1 MNKNIIKITKESGIP
16 LIGVIPF
23 GLIDR
28 GSSLIQIR
36 PNTQCNLKCQ
46 FCSTSANDPDTHPFN
61 YEVEW
66 SYLLDWV
73 KQVVEFKNIDI
84 EANLDSCGE
93 ITLYKDLIKLVKGL
107 KNIKQIKKISMQTNS
122 LLLNESFIKEL
133 EKAGLDRI
141 NLSIHSLNQ
150 ETASK
155 LACTPYNLNH
165 ILKIIDLI
173 KNSKINLCLTPVYIP
188 GYEQDMIDLIKFAK
202 QNSIEIAIQKYET
215 YKYSRRLKV
224 KEQTFYNFYKKL
236 TAWEKEFDIKL
247 KYGPRDFNIIRTK
260 KLPLVFKKGDKI
272 QAKIVLPGWYKNQM
286 IAYCKN
292 RLITIINCNKNI
304 NDTVKAE
311 ILDAKNELYIAK

>member
-1 MNKNIIKITKESGIP
+1 MKETIKITKESGIP
-16 LIGVIPF
+16 LMGVIPF
-23 GLIDR
+23 GIIDR

-36 PNTQCNLKCQ
+36 PNTNCNLKCV
-46 FCSTSANDPDTHPFN
+46 FCSTSANDSNIHPFN
-61 YEVEW
+61 YEIEY
-66 SYLLDWV
+66 SYLLEWV
-73 KQVVEFKNIDI
+73 KQVVEFKNIDV

-93 ITLYKDLIKLVKGL
+93 ITLYKDLVKLVKGL
-107 KNIKQIKKISMQTNS
+107 KDIKQINKISMQTNG

-141 NLSIHSLNQ
+141 NLSIHSLNK

-155 LACTPYNLNH
+155 LACISYNLKH
-165 ILKIIDLI
+165 IINIINLI
-173 KNSKINLCLTPVYIP
+173 KNLKISLCLTPVYIP
-188 GYEQDMIDLIKFAK
+188 GYEQDIIDLIKFSK
-202 QNSIEIAIQKYET
+202 QNNTEIAIQKYET

-236 TAWEKEFDIKL
+236 TAWEREFGIKL

-260 KLPLVFKKGDKI
+260 KLPLIFKKGDKI

-311 ILDAKNELYIAK
+311 ILDTKNELYIAK